1 MIEAVR
7 DTFWELWNM
16 KDPNATKGPLKV
28 GRPKVQTAIRTYLG
42 GPRRH
47 TPPQI
52 EMERTPD
59 APKPPIPSPRRLQPP
74 PAPRKQPRIR
84 PDRETQKQAA
94 KEARR
99 LKQNARLPN
108 PGNEPNEGTWNE
120 VLPKEPEPLAKVRI
134 ENRLKKNPPE
144 RPPTWRWTPS
154 CGSFSS

>member
-16 KDPNATKGPLKV
+16 KDPNATKGSLKV

-47 TPPQI
+47 TPAQI

-59 APKPPIPSPRRLQPP
+59 APKHPIVSPTRAQPP
-74 PAPRKQPRIR
+74 PAPRKRLRIR
-84 PDRETQKQAA
+84 PDRETKKQAA

-99 LKQNARLPN
+99 LKQNAKLPN

-120 VLPKEPEPLAKVRI
+120 VLPRSPNSSP
-134 ENRLKKNPPE
+134 KNAWTTSSRRKQPG
-144 RPPTWRWTPS
+144 RPPTSRWTPS
-154 CGSFSS
+154 CASFFF